1 MQEKAN
7 WASPAFADIFNP
19 PVKSFSNASELNL
32 TTKLCLGIRRQKSSM
47 YSNTF
52 DLICLGR
59 SIDASFGLL
68 FFKLLKSQLTKRS
81 VPKVPERLMRDMRTL
96 SLHQRLKPS
105 LLSWANST
113 SRRNT
118 FNQEGYWRQHQ
129 IVQTADE
136 SLQTLSSRLSEA
148 MSMT

>member
-1 MQEKAN
+1 MRR
-7 WASPAFADIFNP
+7 
-19 PVKSFSNASELNL
+19 L
-32 TTKLCLGIRRQKSSM
+32 TCSL
-47 YSNTF
+47 
-52 DLICLGR
+52 
-59 SIDASFGLL
+59 
-68 FFKLLKSQLTKRS
+68 FKLIKSQLDKRS

-118 FNQEGYWRQHQ
+118 FNQEGYQGQHR
-129 IVQTADE
+129 ISQTADE